1 MEVKFQMR
9 RSTTKSK
16 LVSST
21 LSISA
26 ILFLLLLWMI
36 VASIYQN
43 DFIFPSIKSIIQ
55 AFFRIFQTSNSLKAI
70 GFTCIRV
77 ILSVVICFFLGLVI
91 TGIYII
97 CPMSIH
103 FLRPMIQM
111 MRSIP
116 LAVISIFI
124 FILIGDKIGPY
135 IITILMS
142 LPIVLEGMMTSVNQI
157 NPHIIDEVNMLSGSI
172 WQKIKSVYLPI
183 VFPYVIMC
191 LIQTLGMSFKVMIMG
206 EYICQTSTSIGKV
219 LYSVKMNIEMDSLV
233 AYGILIVLIVVV
245 LECMIGYCKRRV
257 ETI

>member
-1 MEVKFQMR
+1 MR

-103 FLRPMIQM
+103 FLRPMIKM

-142 LPIVLEGMMTSVNQI
+142 LPIVLEGMMTSVDQI
-157 NPHIIDEVNMLSGSI
+157 NSNIIDEVKMLPGRI
-172 WQKIKSVYLPI
+172 GQKIKLVYLPI
-183 VFPYVIMC
+183 VFPYVMMC

-219 LYSVKMNIEMDSLV
+219 LYGVKMNIEMDSLV

>member
-1 MEVKFQMR
+1 MR

-36 VASIYQN
+36 VAGIYQN
-43 DFIFPSIKSIIQ
+43 DLIFPSIKSIIQ

-157 NPHIIDEVNMLSGSI
+157 NPHIIDEVNMLPGSV

-183 VFPYVIMC
+183 IFPYVIMC

-257 ETI
+257 ESI

>member
-1 MEVKFQMR
+1 LEVKFQMR

>member
-36 VASIYQN
+36 VAGIYQN
-43 DFIFPSIKSIIQ
+43 DLIFPSIKSIIQ

-157 NPHIIDEVNMLSGSI
+157 NPHIIDEVNMLPGSV

-183 VFPYVIMC
+183 IFPYVIMC

-257 ETI
+257 ESI

>member
-1 MEVKFQMR
+1 MR

-43 DFIFPSIKSIIQ
+43 DLIFPSIKSIIQ

-103 FLRPMIQM
+103 FLSPMIQ
-111 MRSIP
+111 
-116 LAVISIFI
+116 
-124 FILIGDKIGPY
+124 K
-135 IITILMS
+135 
-142 LPIVLEGMMTSVNQI
+142 N
-157 NPHIIDEVNMLSGSI
+157 
-172 WQKIKSVYLPI
+172 KSVYLPI

-206 EYICQTSTSIGKV
+206 EYICQTNTSIGKV

-245 LECMIGYCKRRV
+245 LEYMIGYCKRRV
-257 ETI
+257 ESI

>member
-9 RSTTKSK
+9 HSTTKSK

-43 DFIFPSIKSIIQ
+43 DLIFPSIKSIIQ

-157 NPHIIDEVNMLSGSI
+157 NPHIIDEVNMLSGNV

-206 EYICQTSTSIGKV
+206 EYICQTNTSIGKV

-233 AYGILIVLIVVV
+233 AYGILIVLIVGV

-257 ETI
+257 ESI

>member
-1 MEVKFQMR
+1 MR

-43 DFIFPSIKSIIQ
+43 DLIFPSIKSIIQ

-157 NPHIIDEVNMLSGSI
+157 NPHIIDEVNMLSGNV

-206 EYICQTSTSIGKV
+206 EYICQTNTSIGKV

-245 LECMIGYCKRRV
+245 LEYMIGYCKRRV
-257 ETI
+257 ESI

>member
-1 MEVKFQMR
+1 MR

>member
-1 MEVKFQMR
+1 MR

-43 DFIFPSIKSIIQ
+43 DLIFPSIKSIIQ

-124 FILIGDKIGPY
+124 FILIGDKIGLY

-157 NPHIIDEVNMLSGSI
+157 NPHIIDEVNMLPGSV

-257 ETI
+257 ESI

>member
-43 DFIFPSIKSIIQ
+43 DLIFPSIKSIIQ

-157 NPHIIDEVNMLSGSI
+157 NPHIIDEVNMLSGNV

-206 EYICQTSTSIGKV
+206 EYICQTNTSIGKV

-245 LECMIGYCKRRV
+245 LEYMIGYCKRRV
-257 ETI
+257 ESI

>member
-1 MEVKFQMR
+1 MR
-9 RSTTKSK
+9 HSTTKSK

-43 DFIFPSIKSIIQ
+43 DLIFPSIKSIIQ

-157 NPHIIDEVNMLSGSI
+157 NPHIIDEVNMLSGNV

-206 EYICQTSTSIGKV
+206 EYICQTNTSIGKV

-233 AYGILIVLIVVV
+233 AYGILIVLIVGV
-245 LECMIGYCKRRV
+245 LEYMIGYCKRRV
-257 ETI
+257 ESI

>member
-1 MEVKFQMR
+1 MR

-43 DFIFPSIKSIIQ
+43 DLIFPSIKSIIQ

-157 NPHIIDEVNMLSGSI
+157 NSHIIDEVNMLPGSV

-257 ETI
+257 ESI